1 MNTPENLKYS
11 ETHEW
16 TRSDEGD
23 VVTVGIS
30 DFAQDQL
37 GDVVFV
43 ELPAKGK
50 TVKAGDAVAVVE
62 SVKTASDIYAPVS
75 GEITEVN
82 GDLETSPEKI
92 NESPYEAGWLF
103 KIRSSD
109 AGELEGLL
117 DADAYQK
124 TAEAG

>member
-16 TRSDEGD
+16 TRKGEGD
-23 VVTVGIS
+23 VFTVGIS

-43 ELPAKGK
+43 ELPTKGK

-92 NESPYEAGWLF
+92 NESPYEGGWLF
-103 KIRSSD
+103 KIRVNNAS
-109 AGELEGLL
+109 ELDELL
-117 DADAYQK
+117 DADTYQK

>member
-16 TRSDEGD
+16 TRKDEGD

-82 GDLETSPEKI
+82 GDLETSPERI
-92 NESPYEAGWLF
+92 NESPYEDGWLF

-117 DADAYQK
+117 DADTYQK

>member
-1 MNTPENLKYS
+1 MDTPENLKYS

-16 TRSDEGD
+16 TRAEGD
-23 VVTVGIS
+23 VCTVGIT

-43 ELPAKGK
+43 ELPSKGK
-50 TVKAGDAVAVVE
+50 KIKAGDAVAVVE

-82 GDLETSPEKI
+82 GDLETAPEKI
-92 NESPYEAGWLF
+92 NESPYEDGWLF
-103 KIRSSD
+103 KIRASD

-117 DADAYQK
+117 DADTYQK